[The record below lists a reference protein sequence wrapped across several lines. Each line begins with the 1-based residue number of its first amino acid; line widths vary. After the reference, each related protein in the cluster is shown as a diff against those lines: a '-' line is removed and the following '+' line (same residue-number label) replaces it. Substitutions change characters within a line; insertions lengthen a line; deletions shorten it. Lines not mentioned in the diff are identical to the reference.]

1 MMNENGKNGNHEE
14 IDADQVIRNYEESG
28 PADTVPEEGEAD
40 AEWYEQAKQ
49 DTRQPPEAVLTG
61 GDIDADW
68 RQANFG
74 GDEAVGGSNP
84 TPDQDIVEDI
94 GKAVGVT
101 YEDAEPLRPEEKI
114 AQRDEERW
122 ELNPVSSED
131 YAERQTA
138 DEEPSPA
145 KAKQKGLKDEA
156 SPLKRHTRK

>member
-1 MMNENGKNGNHEE
+1 MMKENGKNGNHEE
-14 IDADQVIRNYEESG
+14 IDADQLIRNYEESG
-28 PADTVPEEGEAD
+28 PVDAVPEEVQAD

-68 RQANFG
+68 RQASFG

-84 TPDQDIVEDI
+84 TPDQDNVDGI

-101 YEDAEPLRPEEKI
+101 YEDAEPLWLEEKI

-131 YAERQTA
+131 YAERQTV
-138 DEEPSPA
+138 EEGPSPA
-145 KAKQKGLKDEA
+145 KAKQKDLKRG
-156 SPLKRHTRK
+156 PLHLKRHKRN

>member
-1 MMNENGKNGNHEE
+1 MMNENGNNRNNEE
-14 IDADQVIRNYEESG
+14 IDADQVIRNYEESE
-28 PADTVPEEGEAD
+28 PAASVPDVDQAD
-40 AEWYEQAKQ
+40 VEWYEQAKQ
-49 DTRQPPEAVLTG
+49 DTRHPPEAVLTG

-94 GKAVGVT
+94 GNAVGVT

-122 ELNPVSSED
+122 ELNPASSED
-131 YAERQTA
+131 YAERQTT
-138 DEEPSPA
+138 DEGPSPA
-145 KAKQKGLKDEA
+145 KAMQKVLKDEA
-156 SPLKRHTRK
+156 PSLERHTRK

>member
-14 IDADQVIRNYEESG
+14 IDADQAIRNCEESE
-28 PADTVPEEGEAD
+28 PAALVPDEDQAD
-40 AEWYEQAKQ
+40 VEWYEQAKQ
-49 DTRQPPEAVLTG
+49 ETRQPPEAVLTG

-114 AQRDEERW
+114 AQRDEQRW
-122 ELNPVSSED
+122 ELNPVSSQD
-131 YAERQTA
+131 YAERQTT
-138 DEEPSPA
+138 DEGPSPA
-145 KAKQKGLKDEA
+145 KAKQKVLKDEA
-156 SPLKRHTRK
+156 PSLKRHTRK

>member
-1 MMNENGKNGNHEE
+1 M
-14 IDADQVIRNYEESG
+14 IRNYEKSE
-28 PADTVPEEGEAD
+28 PTDAVPEEGQAD

-49 DTRQPPEAVLTG
+49 DTRQPAEAVLTG

-74 GDEAVGGSNP
+74 EDEAVGESNP

-131 YAERQTA
+131 YAGTA
-138 DEEPSPA
+138 NHRRRTVTG
-145 KAKQKGLKDEA
+145 QG
-156 SPLKRHTRK
+156 